1 MTRRQ
6 KATTTTATTTTA
18 FVTRDLTTSSSI
30 QQERQDTGGLQG
42 TIATHAY
49 ALYEQRGYRQ
59 GCDLQDWLDAEREI
73 LSRNPPV

>member
-6 KATTTTATTTTA
+6 KATTTTA
-18 FVTRDLTTSSSI
+18 FVTRDLTTSSPI

>member
-6 KATTTTATTTTA
+6 KATTTNVLAES
-18 FVTRDLTTSSSI
+18 DLTPSSSTR
-30 QQERQDTGGLQG
+30 QERQDTNELQG
-42 TIATHAY
+42 TIAAHAY

-73 LSRNPPV
+73 LSRRPAV